1 MTAERL
7 DIFSKEMPL
16 SSEATRIN
24 SQLGAITTIVF
35 FVFVVGSVLVT
46 IVQDWDKTLVS
57 TLREP

>member
-1 MTAERL
+1 
-7 DIFSKEMPL
+7 MPL